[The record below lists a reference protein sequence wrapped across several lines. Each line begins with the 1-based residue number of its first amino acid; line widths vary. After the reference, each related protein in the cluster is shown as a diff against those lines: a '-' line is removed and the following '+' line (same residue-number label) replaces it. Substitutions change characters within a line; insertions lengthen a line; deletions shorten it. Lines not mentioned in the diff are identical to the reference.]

1 MASAIQLA
9 APSLYELWRKVS
21 ELRPGADPVDV
32 YHRIDRIYL
41 TRQDYSA
48 REIAGA
54 EGSFFE
60 GRTRFVGRKSY
71 RTRIPP
77 APDAPPA
84 GAAPGKETGSAETGD
99 LVTGGRGQPRGEA
112 LRIHGGGVRL
122 GDQFRRDGPS
132 GAEVWY
138 VEQVRQLYG
147 NPAQGVL
154 QGALQYLCRQ
164 DT

>member
-1 MASAIQLA
+1 MASALQLA

-21 ELRPGADPVDV
+21 ELRPGEDPVEV
-32 YHRIDRIYL
+32 YRRIDRVYL

-77 APDAPPA
+77 QPDAP
-84 GAAPGKETGSAETGD
+84 AAPAAGKEMGSAETGD
-99 LVTGGRGQPRGEA
+99 LVTGGRGEPRGEA
-112 LRIHGGGVRL
+112 MKLHGGGVRL
-122 GDQFRRDGPS
+122 GDQFRREGPG

-147 NPAQGVL
+147 DPGRGVL
-154 QGALQYLCRQ
+154 QGALQYMCRQ